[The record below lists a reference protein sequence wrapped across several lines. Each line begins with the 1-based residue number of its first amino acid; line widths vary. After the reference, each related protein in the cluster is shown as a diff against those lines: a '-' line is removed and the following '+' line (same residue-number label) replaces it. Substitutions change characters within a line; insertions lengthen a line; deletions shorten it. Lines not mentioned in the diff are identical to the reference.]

1 MRYSKELLY
10 KVAYA
15 FLVANGSD
23 AYEANLVA
31 DHMVKANLRGH
42 DSHGIGMIGM
52 YTQYLKKG
60 QIHPNT
66 PPELVKDRGAILQFQ
81 GHLGYGQR
89 AGFEATKM
97 AIERAKQTGIC
108 LYTIANCCHLGRIG
122 TYGEQAAEAGM
133 VSVHFVNVNQF
144 HPLVA
149 PYCGSEAR
157 FGTNPFCVAMPATDK
172 YGAFVLDFATS
183 IVALGKTR
191 VAMLA
196 GKTFDEPVIVDP
208 QGRLT
213 NDPNVMWQ
221 EHPGA
226 LLAFAKHKGSG
237 LCFACELMAGILSG
251 GQTIQPEHER
261 NGSIVNNMTAFVID
275 PAALCDIE
283 FMRKEMDAMVD
294 YVKSAPMADPI
305 NHPILM
311 PGEPERIR
319 TEERSRLGVAIA
331 DGEWQVIKKTC
342 LDAGVSEEIFEGF

>member
-10 KVAYA
+10 KVAHA

-23 AYEANLVA
+23 AYEAELVA

-42 DSHGIGMIGM
+42 DSHGVGMIGM

-60 QIHPNT
+60 QIRPNT

-89 AGFEATKM
+89 AGYEATKM
-97 AIERAKQTGIC
+97 AIERAKETGVC
-108 LYTIANCCHLGRIG
+108 LYTIANCC
-122 TYGEQAAEAGM
+122 
-133 VSVHFVNVNQF
+133 
-144 HPLVA
+144 
-149 PYCGSEAR
+149 EAR

-183 IVALGKTR
+183 IVAMGKTR

-251 GQTIQPEHER
+251 GHTIQPEHER

-275 PAALCDIE
+275 PAALCNME
-283 FMRKEMDAMVD
+283 FMRREMDAMVD
-294 YVKSAPMADPI
+294 YVKSAPMADPV

-319 TEERSRLGVAIA
+319 TEERSRLGVEIA

-342 LDAGVSEEIFEGF
+342 LDAGVSEDVFEGF

>member
-213 NDPNVMWQ
+213 NDPNVMW
-221 EHPGA
+221 
-226 LLAFAKHKGSG
+226 HKGSG

>member
-149 PYCGSEAR
+149 PYCGSEAEQR
-157 FGTNPFCVAMPATDK
+157 TDSCPVAHADGYAVWILAVEVPNI
-172 YGAFVLDFATS
+172 L
-183 IVALGKTR
+183 R
-191 VAMLA
+191 VFL
-196 GKTFDEPVIVDP
+196 
-208 QGRLT
+208 
-213 NDPNVMWQ
+213 
-221 EHPGA
+221 
-226 LLAFAKHKGSG
+226 
-237 LCFACELMAGILSG
+237 
-251 GQTIQPEHER
+251 
-261 NGSIVNNMTAFVID
+261 
-275 PAALCDIE
+275 
-283 FMRKEMDAMVD
+283 
-294 YVKSAPMADPI
+294 Y
-305 NHPILM
+305 
-311 PGEPERIR
+311 IR
-319 TEERSRLGVAIA
+319 TQFVAVVFVHVRYGIEC
-331 DGEWQVIKKTC
+331 GLK
-342 LDAGVSEEIFEGF
+342 SEF

>member
-15 FLVANGSD
+15 FLVATGSD

-157 FGTNPFCVAMPATDK
+157 FGTNPFCVAMPGTAK

-221 EHPGA
+221 EHPGD

-251 GQTIQPEHER
+251 GQTLQPENER
-261 NGSIVNNMTAFVID
+261 NGSIVNNMTAFVIE
-275 PAALCDIE
+275 PAGLGDIQ
-283 FMRKEMDAMVD
+283 FMRKEIDAIVD
-294 YVKSAPMADPI
+294 YVKSDPMADPI

-319 TEERSRLGVAIA
+319 TEERSRLGVEIA